1 MGGSQRLS
9 EPSQCG
15 IPHTTHGK
23 ITEAPIAVPEYAL
36 GDLAGS
42 WGTWKVAWGE
52 IEANLERAYN
62 LRLNFTP
69 AGSLS

>member
-15 IPHTTHGK
+15 IPHTSYGK
-23 ITEAPIAVPEYAL
+23 ITEAVITVPEYMP

-52 IEANLERAYN
+52 IKANLERAYSP
-62 LRLNFTP
+62 RLNFSP